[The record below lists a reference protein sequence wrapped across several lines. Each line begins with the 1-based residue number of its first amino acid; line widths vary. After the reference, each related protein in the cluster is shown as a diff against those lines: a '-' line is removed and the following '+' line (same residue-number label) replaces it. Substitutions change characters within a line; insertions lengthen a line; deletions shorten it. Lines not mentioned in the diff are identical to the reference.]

1 MPAEI
6 PCAID
11 QEACRLDGGFEA
23 FEGCNEGL
31 QVAGG
36 SRREITGLQRSFP
49 IVLTAEQCDDC
60 RRKRHACCVDL
71 SPCKTASG

>member
-1 MPAEI
+1 MALTLSSAFSILSAQALALEAAAEGKMPAEI

-11 QEACRLDGGFEA
+11 QEAGRLDGGFEA

-36 SRREITGLQRSFP
+36 SRREITDYREVFQ
-49 IVLTAEQCDDC
+49 
-60 RRKRHACCVDL
+60 
-71 SPCKTASG
+71 